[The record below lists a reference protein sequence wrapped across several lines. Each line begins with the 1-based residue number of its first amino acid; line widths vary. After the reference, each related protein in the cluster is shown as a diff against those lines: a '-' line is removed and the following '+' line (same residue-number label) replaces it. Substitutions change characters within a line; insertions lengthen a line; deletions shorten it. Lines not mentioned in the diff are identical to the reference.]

1 MEPLGRAGKPR
12 NTLLSVAIPFTNR
25 DRHPHRRDGG
35 HRMKS
40 APKRDRNATLT
51 PGTRC
56 TWDGTIL
63 PHIGRVKRVSLHIV
77 ACVSLPSR
85 CALDREKRCVNRAD
99 PSQDRLAG
107 GCDAIRLW
115 LERNC
120 GWKVRRSV
128 RGGFA

>member
-1 MEPLGRAGKPR
+1 MEPLGAPR
-12 NTLLSVAIPFTNR
+12 EAPEHPCFCRYPLTNR
-25 DRHPHRRDGG
+25 DRHPHRRDRG

-40 APKRDRNATLT
+40 APKRDWNATLT

-85 CALDREKRCVNRAD
+85 CAPSREKRCVNRAGHR
-99 PSQDRLAG
+99 QDRLAG
-107 GCDAIRLW
+107 GCDAFQLW
-115 LERNC
+115 LERTAA
-120 GWKVRRSV
+120 GR
-128 RGGFA
+128 